1 MGRRFRH
8 LQELFLKG
16 IILNFASFWGK
27 ESPRRF
33 FVSTSLKTRKENEFS
48 FQACGLCAPFPLVRE
63 RKTKMTWHVCHFLK
77 RGNLMATAA
86 KHLQK
91 FFAELFS
98 KKRPLPFVLPHQCV
112 VFLIFYGKQMK
123 NSTIINHFHP
133 LTHHNCDFHLRLFM
147 GYRR

>member
-1 MGRRFRH
+1 MGYGGGQNLLYRRFRH

-16 IILNFASFWGK
+16 IRLNFASFWGK

-91 FFAELFS
+91 FFAELFFKKATSLVRSSSPTNQNLNRFSS
-98 KKRPLPFVLPHQCV
+98 KKGPSEDSPL
-112 VFLIFYGKQMK
+112 K
-123 NSTIINHFHP
+123 S
-133 LTHHNCDFHLRLFM
+133 
-147 GYRR
+147 